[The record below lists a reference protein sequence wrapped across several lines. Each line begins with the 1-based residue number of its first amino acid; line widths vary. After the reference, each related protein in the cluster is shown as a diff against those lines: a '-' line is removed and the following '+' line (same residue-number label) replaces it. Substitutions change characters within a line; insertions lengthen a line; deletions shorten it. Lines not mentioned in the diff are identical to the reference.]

1 MMTSIQRLA
10 LISLSL
16 ILTGGS
22 LMPTIVQAATRQPT
36 ETAPTRSN
44 SQQTYT
50 FDSAELP
57 YNFITDAQGKT
68 SKMFWFPNATAHEFT
83 AAEITGPD
91 FAQKLAGNHPIDI
104 NASNVANAMNNLA
117 VSGLT
122 IDPNESLAQYFFD
135 KDTIPTATNLA
146 DFSKAYGAAS
156 YLRAWIYQAA
166 ADKVVNKVDFETA
179 KTHYEAT
186 LKKKLVSLGSLIDS
200 ETLTALNTLFSD
212 KTQYDENLAGLLFL
226 ATATYLTTPP
236 EGLVNLD
243 PSASEAKAS
252 QLIQKPIKTF
262 IHTNDGKV
270 MADGVL
276 TAYAAPIPITYA
288 FKNPSAPGPGPTPP
302 PGPTSQPVTIHYL
315 DEQGQALKPA
325 KTLTGTLGDHY
336 RTAPLTISGYHLV
349 KTTGQ
354 ETGIFTTSQQSVT
367 YTYAKNIVTPV
378 VKNSVIYATKGLN
391 LYTTPTFSQSA
402 KQAHYAKKS
411 RMNRPMFKVVGFAT
425 SKNGVNRYRVKDL
438 NGRRVTGYI
447 TTRTD
452 YVAPVYYA
460 GKQKQVTVINSK
472 GLNGY
477 AKKNLT
483 GKRAHY
489 RQGQVL
495 RVKQI
500 VNHNLTTRFILGNGQ
515 YVSGN
520 KKLVIAGK
528 HVMPKRIRTKT
539 AINRYGT
546 ANLTKKNKHI
556 AKGTTLKVTGWAYSN
571 ANNFRKGDTL
581 RYKVSGGYI
590 TANSRFIQTIK

>member
-1 MMTSIQRLA
+1 MMTPIQRLA

-16 ILTGGS
+16 ILIGGS
-22 LMPTIVQAATRQPT
+22 LTPTIVQAATHQPT

-44 SQQTYT
+44 KQQTYT

-57 YNFITDAQGKT
+57 YNLITDAQGKT
-68 SKMFWFPNATAHEFT
+68 SKMFWFPNATAQEFT
-83 AAEITGPD
+83 TAEITGPD
-91 FAQKLAGNHPIDI
+91 FVQELVGNHPIN
-104 NASNVANAMNNLA
+104 NASDVAEAMRDLA

-122 IDPNESLAQYFFD
+122 VDPNESLAQYLFD
-135 KDTIPTATNLA
+135 KNIIPTATNLE
-146 DFSKAYGAAS
+146 DFSKTYEATMYMH
-156 YLRAWIYQAA
+156 AWIFQAA

-186 LKKKLVSLGSLIDS
+186 LKKKLVSLGNLMDLQMF
-200 ETLTALNTLFSD
+200 TDLNAIFSD
-212 KTQYDENLAGLLFL
+212 KTQYDEKLAGLLFL

-236 EGLVNLD
+236 EELVNLD
-243 PSASEAKAS
+243 PSASEAKTS

-262 IHTNDGKV
+262 IHTNNGKI

-276 TAYAAPIPITYA
+276 TAYAALVPFTYA

-302 PGPTSQPVTIHYL
+302 PGPTSQSVTIHYL
-315 DEQGQALKPA
+315 NEQGQALKPA
-325 KTLTGTLGDHY
+325 KTLTGALGDHY
-336 RTAPLTISGYHLV
+336 QTTPLTISGYHLV
-349 KTTGQ
+349 KTIGQ

-367 YTYAKNIVTPV
+367 YTYAKNTVAPV
-378 VKNSVIYATKGLN
+378 VKNSVVYATKGLN
-391 LYTTPTFSQSA
+391 LYTTPTFNRSA
-402 KQAHYAKKS
+402 KQAHYAPKS
-411 RMNRPMFKVVGFAT
+411 RINRPMFKVVGFAT
-425 SKNGVNRYRVKDL
+425 SKNGVKRYRVKDL

-460 GKQKQVTVINSK
+460 GKQRQLTVINPK

-495 RVKQI
+495 RVKRI

-539 AINRYGT
+539 GINRYDT
-546 ANLTKKNKHI
+546 ANLTKKNQHI
-556 AKGTTLKVTGWAYSN
+556 ARGTTLKVTGWAYSN

-581 RYKVSGGYI
+581 RYKVAGGYI
-590 TANSRFIQTIK
+590 TANSRFIQTLK

>member
-1 MMTSIQRLA
+1 MMTLIQRLT

-16 ILTGGS
+16 ILIGGG

-83 AAEITGPD
+83 TAEITGSD
-91 FAQKLAGNHPIDI
+91 FAQKLTGNHQVDI

-122 IDPNESLAQYFFD
+122 IDPNEPLAQYLFD
-135 KDTIPTATNLA
+135 KNIVPTATNLE
-146 DFSKAYGAAS
+146 DFSKAYKAS
-156 YLRAWIYQAA
+156 AYMYAWIYQAA
-166 ADKVVNKVDFETA
+166 ADKVINKVDFNTA
-179 KTHYEAT
+179 KAHYETT
-186 LKKKLVSLGSLIDS
+186 LKKKLVSLSNLIGP
-200 ETLTALNTLFSD
+200 EMLNALNTIFSD
-212 KTQYDENLAGLLFL
+212 ETQYDDNFAGLLFL
-226 ATATYLTTPP
+226 ATANYLTTPP
-236 EGLVNLD
+236 EELVNLD
-243 PSASEAKAS
+243 PSASEAKAG
-252 QLIQKPIKTF
+252 QLIKEPIKAF
-262 IHTNDGKV
+262 IHTSNGKV

-276 TAYAAPIPITYA
+276 TSYAVLIPITYA

-302 PGPTSQPVTIHYL
+302 PNPNSQPVTIHYL
-315 DEQGQALKPA
+315 DEREKVLKPA
-325 KTLTGTLGDHY
+325 KTLIGALGDHY
-336 RTAPLTISGYHLV
+336 QTAPLTIPGYHLV
-349 KTTGQ
+349 KTIGQ

-367 YTYAKNIVTPV
+367 YTYAKNTVAPV
-378 VKNSVIYATKGLN
+378 IKNSVIYATKGLN
-391 LYTTPTFSQSA
+391 LYAKPTLTRSA

-411 RMNRPMFKVVGFAT
+411 RMNRPMFKVIGFAT
-425 SKNGVNRYRVKDL
+425 SKNGVKRYRVKDL

-460 GKQKQVTVINSK
+460 GKPKQLMVINPQ

-483 GKRAHY
+483 GKRVHY

-500 VNHNLTTRFILGNGQ
+500 VSHNLTTRFILSNGQ

-528 HVMPKRIRTKT
+528 HALPKRIRTKT

-546 ANLTKKNKHI
+546 ANLSKKNKHI
-556 AKGTTLKVTGWAYSN
+556 AKGTILKVTGWAYSN

-581 RYKVSGGYI
+581 RYKVAGGYI
-590 TANSRFIQTIK
+590 TANSRFIQAIK